1 VDARGGSL
9 ALSAPVS
16 SSVASDPERDAAGP
30 TKEPPPM
37 ADQTTSSILI
47 SAEPAAVMAV
57 IADFDAYPE
66 WAKGVKSA
74 EVIASDADGRA
85 EQVAFVLDA
94 APIKDEYTL
103 AYEWDGDAQVTWSL
117 VKARMLKSME
127 GAYVLQDKG
136 GETEVTYQLA
146 VDLTIPMIGMLK
158 RKGEKVIIDTALT
171 GLKKRVESQS

>member
-1 VDARGGSL
+1 
-9 ALSAPVS
+9 
-16 SSVASDPERDAAGP
+16 
-30 TKEPPPM
+30 M

-57 IADFDAYPE
+57 IADFDVYPA

-74 EVIASDADGRA
+74 TVLSTDGDGRA

-103 AYEWDGDAQVTWSL
+103 AYEWDDDAQVTWSL
-117 VKARMLKSME
+117 IKAKMLKSME
-127 GAYVLQDKG
+127 GAYILSGQGD
-136 GETEVTYQLA
+136 ETEVTYQLA

-158 RKGEKVIIDTALT
+158 RKGEKVIIDTALK
-171 GLKKRVESQS
+171 GLKKRVESQA